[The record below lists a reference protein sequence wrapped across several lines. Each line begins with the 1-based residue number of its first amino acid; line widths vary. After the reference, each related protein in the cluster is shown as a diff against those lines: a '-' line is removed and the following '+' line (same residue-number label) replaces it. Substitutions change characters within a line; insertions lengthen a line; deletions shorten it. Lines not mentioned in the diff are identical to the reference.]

1 MMTGER
7 RIFFKSFSSGS
18 CGNCYALGVRSAG
31 KVEGCVLIDAGVS
44 RRRVLRE
51 MRSERLG
58 PGDVSGILLTHDHWD
73 HVRGLASFNKYDR
86 LPVYATRELH
96 AALSRRGCE
105 LGNLAS
111 VRRTLQPGERT
122 AIVPGLIDAECFVV
136 PHDATQTVGY
146 AISVAGHEFVL
157 ITDCGRF
164 TEDALRH
171 AAAADTLV
179 IESNYDEDMLAHG
192 PYPPELQD
200 RIRGG
205 HGHASNA
212 ECAEALGR
220 VWHEGLRNVFLCHLS
235 EHNNTP
241 DKAFR
246 SAAGALEA
254 AGLDASADD
263 PSVFTRSGA
272 SVKLAPLPRESC
284 SPMFT
289 LETLL

>member
-7 RIFFKSFSSGS
+7 RIFFKSLSSGS
-18 CGNCYALGVRSAG
+18 CGNCYLLGVRSAG
-31 KVEGCVLIDAGVS
+31 KVEGCVMIDAGVS
-44 RRRVLRE
+44 RRSVLRE
-51 MRSERLG
+51 MRLEHLG
-58 PGDVSGILLTHDHWD
+58 LGDVSGILLTHDHWD
-73 HVRGLASFNKYDR
+73 HVRGLASFNRYDH
-86 LPVYATRELH
+86 LPVYATEELH

-105 LGNLAS
+105 LGDPGS
-111 VRRTLQPGERT
+111 VRRTLRPGERT
-122 AIVPGLIDAECFVV
+122 AIVPGLIEAECFIV

-157 ITDCGRF
+157 ITDCGRI

-192 PYPPELQD
+192 SYPPELQD

-205 HGHASNA
+205 HGHTSNA
-212 ECAEALGR
+212 ECAEALRR

-246 SAAGALEA
+246 SAADALYE
-254 AGLDASADD
+254 AGLSASVDD
-263 PSVFTRSGA
+263 PSLFTRDGA
-272 SVKLAPLPRESC
+272 SVKLAPLPRGAS

-289 LETLL
+289 LQTLF